1 MSFHPNC
8 FLRWLLSFLIWM
20 LPLSYNTFSNL
31 WGVILFINM
40 STHVMTYCFS
50 YCNFIQCL
58 NNYLQTQIPKFLSL
72 AQIIIQTSSY
82 ACNCLSDN
90 STWTSNRDLQL
101 YVSKIQTLGLR
112 PWSQPVPF
120 NSADQSSIHLLSQ
133 IKNLEDSNSKH
144 LNTCHVLRKSDGDQS
159 LSTHT
164 LVKSLDF
171 KDKRKRHMAFWQK
184 R

>member
-8 FLRWLLSFLIWM
+8 FLRWLLRCLIWM
-20 LPLSYNTFSNL
+20 PPLSYNTFSYL
-31 WGVILFINM
+31 WGVILCINM

-90 STWTSNRDLQL
+90 STWMSNRL
-101 YVSKIQTLGLR
+101 YVSKIQTLSLR

-120 NSADQSSIHLLSQ
+120 NSVDQQLHSSNLSDQ
-133 IKNLEDSNSKH
+133 KFRGFKFQTFKH
-144 LNTCHVLRKSDGDQS
+144 LPCTKEIWWRSII
-159 LSTHT
+159 
-164 LVKSLDF
+164 
-171 KDKRKRHMAFWQK
+171 
-184 R
+184 